1 MNKYEIRVTQTH
13 IDYYQVDAK
22 NEHEAKA
29 FVKAQINNPKDW
41 IYATKI
47 DTIKRTPK
55 VDYAVQ
61 VTSEGEPI
69 L

>member
-1 MNKYEIRVTQTH
+1 MNKYEIRVTKTH

-41 IYATKI
+41 IYAKKI